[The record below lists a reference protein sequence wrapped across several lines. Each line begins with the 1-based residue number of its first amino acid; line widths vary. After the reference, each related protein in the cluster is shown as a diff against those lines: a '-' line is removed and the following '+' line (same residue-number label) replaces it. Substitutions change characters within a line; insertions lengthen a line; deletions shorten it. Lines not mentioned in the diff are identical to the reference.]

1 MELFNINANDLKHRE
16 KTHVCSTFKSRS
28 ELILD
33 QIHTLPLHFKLV
45 LYACIRLLSQ
55 DTNNGKATLMD
66 VYIEYRRL
74 TDELNITS
82 PPMSRIHELARELE
96 TLGFLKCTYPR
107 KRDGRVGY
115 VQIFEPAQIPRYASI
130 LKEDLGLVMIEEGAR

>member
-1 MELFNINANDLKHRE
+1 L
-16 KTHVCSTFKSRS
+16 T
-28 ELILD
+28 
-33 QIHTLPLHFKLV
+33 LV

-55 DTNNGKATLMD
+55 DTNNGKVTLMD

-82 PPMSRIHELARELE
+82 PSMSGIQELARELE

-115 VQIFEPAQIPRYASI
+115 VRIFEPAQMPRYASI
-130 LKEDLGLVMIEEGAR
+130 LKEELGMVKLEEDTKRM